1 MATTKYHTREA
12 QRLSGMRLLEQGLG
26 VNEVARRLD
35 VAHST
40 VSGWKRRLE
49 DGGMA
54 AVKDRPRSGRPPK
67 LDETQRQ
74 QLIEILKAGP
84 LAAGF
89 SNDHWTLK
97 RVASVI
103 ERELGIHFHPNYVG
117 DLLHAIGYSPQK
129 PMRRARQR
137 NEKEIE
143 EFRNQTWPEIK
154 KKGRPA
160 MLSYYC

>member
-1 MATTKYHTREA
+1 MATIKYHAREA
-12 QRLSGMRLLEQGLG
+12 QRLAGMRLLEQGLG
-26 VNEVARRLD
+26 VNDVARRLD

-67 LDETQRQ
+67 LDDAQRE

-89 SNDHWTLK
+89 SNDHWTLR

-103 ERELGIHFHPNYVG
+103 ARELGVHFHPRYVG
-117 DLLHAIGYSPQK
+117 NLLHAIGYSPQK

-137 NEKEIE
+137 NEKDIE
-143 EFRNQTWPEIK
+143 EFHNQTWPNIL
-154 KKGRPA
+154 KKGHVR